1 MQSCEGKKTRSLC
14 LGYQKIAKL
23 KWISLNKLPP
33 FWKQAKISCHESG
46 LQQDRKMQL
55 WK

>member
-1 MQSCEGKKTRSLC
+1 MQSCEGEKTQSLC

-33 FWKQAKISCHESG
+33 FWKLAKISCHESG
-46 LQQDRKMQL
+46 LQQDRQMQL